1 MASVIFYGAGRNA
14 CEKFETWISKGL
26 APVCF
31 ADTDIRKHHTPFV
44 NDIMILPLMEAI
56 EKYPDY
62 ELFCTQSSENLY
74 DIKNFLLSIG
84 IPKDKIKFCEDIGTP
99 PSFQI
104 SNKLYPQIYRIYQ
117 SFQDDLSR
125 ILFLGRLEYS
135 LTHSLAGIYRAMLCD
150 EHLKWI
156 EVKKTYA
163 MQRYGLS
170 ALWNLLKENYPVQKH
185 KIWLLGFDDAWNEY
199 NWVVER
205 FLEAIPKLGIKISG
219 CVMPYAV
226 NSQKE
231 FKGLLC
237 LPEKDFLNQIDE
249 DTRVIIGFPAWC
261 LQTKDII
268 KKYETYKNI
277 LFPIADT
284 ANPQYVEPDIF
295 VPHENEIYVDV
306 GVYDLENSID
316 FSKWATK
323 GYEKIYAFEPD
334 PQCYHKSLERLKRMD
349 ESFQKRT
356 ELIQKGLSDFN
367 GTMEFPS
374 EYKGSGIYEDDCMI
388 SVEVVSLDS
397 YLQGK
402 RVTLIK
408 MDVEGAEM
416 HVLRGMRETICSYK
430 PRLQVC
436 VYHKHEDIFE
446 ITSYILGLV
455 PEYKCYLRHYNSNE
469 TETVLFC
476 TV

>member
-1 MASVIFYGAGRNA
+1 
-14 CEKFETWISKGL
+14 
-26 APVCF
+26 
-31 ADTDIRKHHTPFV
+31 
-44 NDIMILPLMEAI
+44 
-56 EKYPDY
+56 
-62 ELFCTQSSENLY
+62 
-74 DIKNFLLSIG
+74 
-84 IPKDKIKFCEDIGTP
+84 
-99 PSFQI
+99 
-104 SNKLYPQIYRIYQ
+104 
-117 SFQDDLSR
+117 
-125 ILFLGRLEYS
+125 
-135 LTHSLAGIYRAMLCD
+135 MLCD
-150 EHLKWI
+150 EYLKWI
-156 EVKKTYA
+156 AAKKTYA

-170 ALWNLLKENYPVQKH
+170 ALWDLLKENYPVQKH
-185 KIWLLGFDDAWNEY
+185 KIWLLGFDDSWNEY

-249 DTRVIIGFPAWC
+249 DTRIIIGFPGWC

-316 FSKWATK
+316 FSRWATK

-334 PQCYHKSLERLKRMD
+334 PQCYHKSLKRLNQMD
-349 ESFQKRT
+349 ETFQKRT

-367 GTMEFPS
+367 GTMQFPS
-374 EYKGSGIYEDDCMI
+374 EYKGSGIYDDSCTI

-402 RVTLIK
+402 PVTLIK

-416 HVLRGMRETICSYK
+416 HVLRGMRETICSCK